1 MNMTLKDKR
10 NLDAFENYAEVFPSL
25 CNVFAS

>member
-1 MNMTLKDKR
+1 MTVKDKR
-10 NLDAFENYAEVFPSL
+10 NRDAFENYAEVFLSL